1 MTIAKRS
8 ALVGRVLVSYLFG
21 LVCGSMIWII
31 LSPAPAPEVITG
43 FTFFVLAGAIFS
55 WPIAL
60 ALLLLTFL
68 FAGPIASRPVLWTAA
83 AVAIVI
89 VVSWTTLPLDGQ
101 LAAPTAIV
109 AVFAGVCFLSWAL
122 LGRREPERSAP

>member
-55 WPIAL
+55 W
-60 ALLLLTFL
+60 LTFL

-89 VVSWTTLPLDGQ
+89 VVSWATLPLDGQ
-101 LAAPTAIV
+101 LTAPTAIV
-109 AVFAGVCFLSWAL
+109 AVFAGVCFLSWTL